1 MVKIDTEQNKIVS
14 WIQLPVTEK
23 FDNEGKAAHGL
34 CASPDGKSVYL
45 TSQFTDKVYVIDAE
59 SNEIVNT
66 IQAGKN
72 PNWIDIT
79 PDGKIAVVSN
89 TSSNDADII
98 DLSLGKSIAKIA
110 VGKNPKRLDVS
121 MVRD

>member
-1 MVKIDTEQNKIVS
+1 M
-14 WIQLPVTEK
+14 
-23 FDNEGKAAHGL
+23 
-34 CASPDGKSVYL
+34 
-45 TSQFTDKVYVIDAE
+45 
-59 SNEIVNT
+59 NT